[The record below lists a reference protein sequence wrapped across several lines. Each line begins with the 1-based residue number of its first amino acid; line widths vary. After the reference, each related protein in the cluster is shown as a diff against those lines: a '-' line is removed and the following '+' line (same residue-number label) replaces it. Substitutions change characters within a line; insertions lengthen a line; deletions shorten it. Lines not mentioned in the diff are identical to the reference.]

1 MSSAS
6 GRFRTV
12 RRPSQQGSLIVA
24 ALLLF
29 SVMLALGLGLMSA
42 QASRMR
48 AAQAQVDAVT
58 AKQLCLAAWQD
69 ARVKLGT
76 DILFPPAGARESFSY
91 SEDVYDGGGNL
102 FGTYTVIIDLR
113 YERFTRDPVPPA
125 TESERRR
132 GEGFY
137 IVTCIGKVGDRGF
150 EPRAERTRVY
160 ELDMA
165 TFRVIRAEDRQSL

>member
-1 MSSAS
+1 M
-6 GRFRTV
+6 
-12 RRPSQQGSLIVA
+12 RRSTQKGSLIIA

-42 QASRMR
+42 QASRMK
-48 AAQAQVDAVT
+48 AARAQVDAIT

-76 DILFPPAGARESFSY
+76 DVLFPPAGARESFSY
-91 SEDVYDGGGNL
+91 SEDVYDGDGSF

-113 YERFTRDPVPPA
+113 FERFTREPEPPS
-125 TESERRR
+125 TDSQRRR
-132 GEGFY
+132 GQGFY

-150 EPRAERTRVY
+150 EPRAERTRTY
-160 ELDMA
+160 EIDMA